1 MDAREFIA
9 KIKRTVRDS
18 AIDETLRV
26 LQLPPGRRPSPELL
40 KQANWYRSLSPED
53 QQMLS
58 QVIGNAV
65 NRAIFGFLCVLDGVR
80 FIEDDEIKGNF
91 QLNFIKNGSKL
102 LNGPDAPMLYELFND
117 PEV

>member
-9 KIKRTVRDS
+9 KIKRAVRDS
-18 AIDETLRV
+18 AIEETIRV
-26 LQLPPGRRPSPELL
+26 LQLPPGRHPPLELL

-58 QVIGNAV
+58 QIIANAA

-80 FIEDDEIKGNF
+80 FIEDDEHKGDF
-91 QLNFIKNGSKL
+91 QLNFVKNGSKL
-102 LNGPDAPMLYELFND
+102 LNGPEAPMLYELFND